1 MKKWAIAAGAVLFTL
16 NVSAQKASAENQAL
30 LLSKQE
36 SLNERMK
43 ALEEQQEKM
52 LTLYGSLMDMEDNMT
67 KLSYAYGL
75 TIGNNLKTQGVL
87 NLDYTALNKG
97 LIDAFFNAEDPA
109 MTPQEA
115 EQFLN
120 EYMTQLMMIKAQE
133 KKEEGQKW
141 LAENAK
147 RSEVKVTES
156 GLQYEVIEEGSGEKP
171 TANSK
176 VTVHY
181 HGMLTDGTVFDSSVD
196 RGKPATFGLNQVIKG
211 WTEGLQLMSKGAKYK
226 LYIPSDLGYG
236 ERGAGG
242 AIGPNEV
249 LVFEVELIEIAAQ

>member
-1 MKKWAIAAGAVLFTL
+1 MKKVLLAAGVLLVSMNL
-16 NVSAQKASAENQAL
+16 NAQKASAENQAL

-36 SLNERMK
+36 RLNERMA
-43 ALEEQQEKM
+43 ALEENQEQM
-52 LTLYGSLMDMEDNMT
+52 LTIYGSLMDMNNSIT

-75 TIGNNLKTQGVL
+75 TIGNNLQQQGVQGI
-87 NLDYTALNKG
+87 DYTAMTKG
-97 LIDAFFNAEDPA
+97 LIDAFFNEEEPK
-109 MTPQEA
+109 MTPEEA

-120 EYMTQLMMIKAQE
+120 EYMTQLMMIKAQQ
-133 KKEEGQKW
+133 KKEEGQQW

-147 RSEVKVTES
+147 RPEVKTTES
-156 GLQYEVIEEGSGEKP
+156 GLQYEVMEEGTGEKP

-196 RGKPATFGLNQVIKG
+196 RGQPATFGLNQVIKG